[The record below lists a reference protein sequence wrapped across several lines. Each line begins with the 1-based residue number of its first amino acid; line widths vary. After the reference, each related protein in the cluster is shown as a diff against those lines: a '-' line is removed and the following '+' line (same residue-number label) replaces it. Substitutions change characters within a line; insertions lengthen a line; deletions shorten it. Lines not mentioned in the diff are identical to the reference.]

1 VFSPARSGPACAA
14 CLATYEPA
22 NATVQ
27 PFLETAAS
35 KTLVLA
41 RPPFGL
47 PRSINIYMPQTNGT
61 CVRKTKSRSTDQDNR
76 SYYTI
81 VPTRSVSPTHGR
93 PRTGSHTHPSLV
105 AAADACAWS
114 GTAGHAEPEKDG
126 SHFRALHAMRQGTEW
141 CMHAW
146 RRSEAACSAAR
157 RSESQSPEPR
167 PAFASVSGGQGG
179 QARKIKKV
187 GGFLQMCFE
196 FKVK

>member
-1 VFSPARSGPACAA
+1 LPSLARGLGGWLRPAALARWFAAGTHVFSPARSGPACTA

-93 PRTGSHTHPSLV
+93 PRTGSHTHIHHS
-105 AAADACAWS
+105 
-114 GTAGHAEPEKDG
+114 
-126 SHFRALHAMRQGTEW
+126 
-141 CMHAW
+141 
-146 RRSEAACSAAR
+146 
-157 RSESQSPEPR
+157 
-167 PAFASVSGGQGG
+167 
-179 QARKIKKV
+179 
-187 GGFLQMCFE
+187 
-196 FKVK
+196 